1 MEGLHNIAIIFLS
14 IFLESLPFIL
24 FGSILSAIIER
35 YVSNDT
41 IVKLIPKNTFL
52 GSLVGVLLGFFI
64 PACDCAVIP
73 VSKRLIKKGVPIN
86 VAISFMLASPI
97 INPVVLLSTY
107 YAFSSTNM
115 SLFWLRLLFGMG
127 IAFVVGSIMKI
138 FFKGDVV
145 KETDMGECH
154 HDHSHDECGCHHD
167 HSEEENCCHH
177 EASESL
183 DENMLHDLKTLSN
196 HDFQIFYGISKEEW
210 HHEEH
215 SALKKCFKNDILLI
229 LKHTAYDLFDIL
241 KFLIIG
247 AAIAASI
254 QVLLPQTILNLFES
268 NKVLSIFAL
277 MLFAYLLSLCST
289 SDSFIGKSL
298 LTTFSANAV
307 LGYLL
312 LGPMI
317 DIKNTI
323 VLLGNYKKSFTATLI
338 FLIFL
343 TILIACTLVVI

>member
-1 MEGLHNIAIIFLS
+1 MELVYNIAIIFLS
-14 IFLESLPFIL
+14 IFFESLPFIL

-52 GSLVGVLLGFFI
+52 GSLVGVVLGFFI

-73 VSKRLIKKGVPIN
+73 VSKRLIKKGVPLN

-107 YAFSSTNM
+107 YAFSNTNM
-115 SLFWLRLLFGMG
+115 SLFWFRLLFGIG
-127 IAFVVGSIMKI
+127 IALIIGSIMKGL
-138 FFKGDVV
+138 FKGEVV
-145 KETDMGECH
+145 NADSHTEDH
-154 HDHSHDECGCHHD
+154 HEHSDGHCGCH
-167 HSEEENCCHH
+167 EEECCHH
-177 EASESL
+177 HEEEL

-196 HDFQIFYGISKEEW
+196 HDFKIFYGISKEEC
-210 HHEEH
+210 HHQDNPT
-215 SALKKCFKNDILLI
+215 LRKCFKNDVLFI
-229 LKHTAYDLFDIL
+229 LKHAAYDLFDIV
-241 KFLIIG
+241 KYLIIG
-247 AAIAASI
+247 ALLAASI
-254 QVLLPQTILNLFES
+254 QVLLPQTVLNLFEH
-268 NKVLSIFAL
+268 NKILSILAL
-277 MLFAYLLSLCST
+277 MFFAYFLSLCST

-298 LTTFSANAV
+298 LTTFSENAV

-323 VLLGNYKKSFTATLI
+323 VLLGNYKKSFTVTLI
-338 FLIFL
+338 LLIFI
-343 TILIACTLVVI
+343 TVLISCTLVVI